1 MPSAS
6 PPPCPHAVYGPATPT
21 NPVLPPCLFPTLL
34 SMYIC
39 LMIMFLLVHGE
50 IHSNKEEVCLADN
63 QLFVTPRIKY
73 SVSKP
78 IMPCNN
84 VSMSIIIIIIIL
96 IIILSR
102 FLYSAFHIVS
112 MRFTTDG
119 GLFQRLLQP
128 SSLQSWGVSILVCYT
143 SNLKL
148 AVEPGNNP
156 LLLRRV
162 LQVLYCPPWTA
173 CSRPQV

>member
-1 MPSAS
+1 
-6 PPPCPHAVYGPATPT
+6 
-21 NPVLPPCLFPTLL
+21 
-34 SMYIC
+34 
-39 LMIMFLLVHGE
+39 MFLLVHGE

-63 QLFVTPRIKY
+63 QLFVTPPIKY

-84 VSMSIIIIIIIL
+84 VSMSIIIIII

-119 GLFQRLLQP
+119 GLFRAAYERRLWQP
-128 SSLQSWGVSILVCYT
+128 SSLQS
-143 SNLKL
+143 
-148 AVEPGNNP
+148 
-156 LLLRRV
+156 
-162 LQVLYCPPWTA
+162 
-173 CSRPQV
+173 